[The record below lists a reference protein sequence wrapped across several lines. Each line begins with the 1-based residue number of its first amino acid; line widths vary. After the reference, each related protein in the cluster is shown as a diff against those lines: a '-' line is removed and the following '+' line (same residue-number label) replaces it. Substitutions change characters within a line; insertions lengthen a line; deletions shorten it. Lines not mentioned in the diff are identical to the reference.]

1 MRGYVYTN
9 HRDTGNIPAHLHAMA
24 ARKFVGAFVL
34 LVLEFETANA
44 CCIEM
49 RNGKSNLIQS
59 GPASII
65 DVHRKHREYIISIY
79 IYIEVL
85 R

>member
-1 MRGYVYTN
+1 MTSEISFARCGSTM
-9 HRDTGNIPAHLHAMA
+9 HAMA

-49 RNGKSNLIQS
+49 KDGKSNVLQS
-59 GPASII
+59 GPASTCTENIG
-65 DVHRKHREYIISIY
+65 SIY
-79 IYIEVL
+79 INYYI
-85 R
+85 